1 MLDRGSLRVLEV
13 NIVDD
18 SLAAMVIGFSPM
30 TATGLIGWLIA
41 GRLICITIM
50 VVNIAFNGSIFTGR

>member
-1 MLDRGSLRVLEV
+1 VY
-13 NIVDD
+13 IVDD

-30 TATGLIGWLIA
+30 TATDLIDWLIA

-50 VVNIAFNGSIFTGR
+50 VVNIAFNGGIFTRR